1 MAGINFMGSYSGID
15 SSAIDDL
22 MKVERLPLKQY
33 ASQKTSLKERQD
45 AWKDINTRLN
55 SLFEKTK
62 KLGSSDT
69 FNSKTSTSTNE
80 DYVTISPSK
89 NSIVGKYNINVKQ
102 LATNTSI
109 IGEKK
114 IEGKITD
121 KLEKSGK
128 FTIKNSDDNSPVVD
142 ISVGKDD
149 SLKDI
154 VDKINEKTN
163 DKSIEYKVGDKTV
176 KGTGISATIIDNRIV
191 LTDENTGNR
200 NITLENVDGN
210 ILGDL
215 GLTSST
221 EDAQGQNA
229 IFTINGVPVERTI
242 NSVDDVIENATINL
256 KKAHGENTTTTETV
270 NVTMDSEKTT
280 KAVQD
285 FVDQYNSTIQFIE
298 DKMKAGDPEVPG
310 SKGTL
315 SGDSSLMRLH
325 SSLRQMV
332 TSSIGNENTN
342 IKDIS
347 ELGVETIDKWG
358 QLKFDSSKLQDALK
372 ENPEDVVNF
381 FSGKSESGEEIG
393 FINRINTQIDGFI
406 SKKNG
411 IIKTKTE
418 SYDKTLKDLSRRIE
432 DFEAR
437 MERKEKYYIKMF
449 SALDVAMMKAESQ
462 MSWLQGQ
469 VDSMNAGKK

>member
-15 SSAIDDL
+15 GSAIDDL
-22 MKVERLPLKQY
+22 MKAEKAPLVQY
-33 ASQKTSLKERQD
+33 ANKKTSLKETQD

-55 SLFEKTK
+55 SLFEKIK
-62 KLGSSDT
+62 NLGSSDT
-69 FNSKTSTSTNE
+69 FKSKVSTSTNE
-80 DYVTISPSK
+80 DIVSITPSK
-89 NSIVGKYNINVKQ
+89 NSIVGKYNINVEQ
-102 LATNTSI
+102 IATNTSI
-109 IGEKK
+109 VGSEQVKEKFVQD
-114 IEGKITD
+114 G
-121 KLEKSGK
+121 S
-128 FTIKNSDDNSPVVD
+128 FTIKNKDENSKSVTID
-142 ISVGKDD
+142 IKEGET
-149 SLKDI
+149 LKD
-154 VDKINEKTN
+154 VVNKINKTTK
-163 DKSIEYKVGDKTV
+163 DKSIEYKVGDKKV
-176 KGTGISATIIDNRIV
+176 YGTGISATIIDNRII

-200 NITLENVDGN
+200 SIKLENVTTGEGSFDSN
-210 ILGDL
+210 VLGKL
-215 GLTSST
+215 GLKSSDDT
-221 EDAQGQNA
+221 NEGKDA
-229 IFTINGVPVERTI
+229 IFTINGIEVTRTT

-256 KKAHGENTTTTETV
+256 KKAHTDTTTTEAV

-332 TSSIGNENTN
+332 TSTVDKDSN

-347 ELGVETIDKWG
+347 KLGVETIDKWG
-358 QLKFDSSKLQDALK
+358 KLKFDSSKLQEQLK

-381 FSGKSESGEEIG
+381 FSGKDGKDTG
-393 FINRINTQIDGFI
+393 FIDRINTYIDGFI
-406 SKKNG
+406 SKSGG

-418 SYDKTLKDLSRRIE
+418 SYDKSLKDLNRRIE
-432 DFEAR
+432 DFEDR

-449 SALDVAMMKAESQ
+449 SALDVAMMQAESQ